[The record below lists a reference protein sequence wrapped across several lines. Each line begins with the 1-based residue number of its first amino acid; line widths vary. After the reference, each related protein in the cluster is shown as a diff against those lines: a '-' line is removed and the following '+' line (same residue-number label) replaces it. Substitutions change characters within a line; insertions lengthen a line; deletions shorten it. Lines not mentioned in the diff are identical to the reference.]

1 MNRTKLFPNTLQRKM
16 RFQEE
21 GSKPKLKGSRWKDEE
36 EGEGVEVA
44 REMRLP
50 PRIPSA
56 PFKNSFGMPRRGI
69 LLPSLYPHNRFPSP
83 KGQQPRPLRIT
94 HREPSS
100 KPRREGN
107 RQGVKSTCCHP
118 VIVTL
123 PVALLSPSDFL
134 KSSLCLCP
142 FRNRL
147 LQP

>member
-1 MNRTKLFPNTLQRKM
+1 MSNTRNKINRIRNHEMAMNRTKLFPNTLQRKM

-107 RQGVKSTCCHP
+107 R
-118 VIVTL
+118 
-123 PVALLSPSDFL
+123 
-134 KSSLCLCP
+134 
-142 FRNRL
+142 
-147 LQP
+147 